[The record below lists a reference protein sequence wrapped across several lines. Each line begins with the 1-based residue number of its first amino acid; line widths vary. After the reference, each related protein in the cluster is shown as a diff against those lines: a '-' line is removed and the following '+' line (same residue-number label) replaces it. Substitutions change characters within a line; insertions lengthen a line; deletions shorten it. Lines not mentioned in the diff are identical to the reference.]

1 MSKKNVEFC
10 VTNISSHIDNI
21 FGVFYLTCNSTPRTI
36 TTSKESEHSI
46 VLNSDVEKLGL
57 VAMLFCSRSNDDDIP
72 VTMYLGSSVLD
83 LSQASLKS
91 YHLNLT
97 DSSSRPPLKTGYCT
111 IRLRKIPPIN
121 NHLNFQSTRVVT
133 LMFQEAEANLR
144 YISPFNTKGLKGIKD
159 GLKMVHSPYYVN
171 HMGVTLPSGA
181 FCMMDTMINTK
192 QQALKSHRQRLLVS
206 LKRNHVSEYDF
217 VRIIADMMA
226 RGVRSRHMR
235 CLNVVADM
243 LTLHSRCDTNY
254 TPDVQILDSGE
265 FKGTERWEVPREPK
279 PDGGVSFTGDCEDFA
294 REVYQQAKEIRN
306 WVEPKILGDILESLS
321 AVLHMYVP
329 TVEQGAVD
337 SSAHSKY
344 ITYWAPYRNHI
355 WAALHP
361 RHAFLAK
368 CRPPMNVDY
377 TKWPKQKCES
387 KLPMIHLEG
396 TGDVFPIVTL
406 KTPGYIA
413 RINKKKSEILQAHKN
428 LNYLST
434 PDFSLMLKHR
444 STFYKYAIAC
454 MTDIFAEHGVLDFT
468 YVTENKYGVH
478 IYDWAR
484 GQYRF
489 KPSAKHT
496 PETMDNI
503 QEIMSIERPIPAIT
517 LKSKCVCSNVPD
529 SMDCL
534 RFSSFEPIDVPP
546 GAKQA
551 VYKVGN
557 KTLYEIYF
565 EVGFNTISSES
576 ESEF

>member
-10 VTNISSHIDNI
+10 VTSISSHINNI
-21 FGVFYLTCNSTPRTI
+21 FCVFYLTCNSSPRTI

-46 VLNSDVEKLGL
+46 VLNSDVDKLGL
-57 VAMLFCSRSNDDDIP
+57 VTMLFCSRLNDDNIR
-72 VTMYLGSSVLD
+72 VTQYLGSSVLD

-111 IRLRKIPPIN
+111 IRIKKVPSIS
-121 NHLNFQSTRVVT
+121 NHLNCQRTQVTT

-144 YISPFNTKGLKGIKD
+144 YISPFHAKGLRGIRD

-171 HMGVTLPSGA
+171 HMGITLPSGA
-181 FCMMDTMINTK
+181 FCMMNTMTNNK
-192 QQALKSHRQRLLVS
+192 QLALQSHRQRLSVS

-217 VRIIADMMA
+217 VRIVADMMV
-226 RGVRSRHMR
+226 RGVRSSHMR

-254 TPDVQILDSGE
+254 TPDVQILESGE
-265 FKGTERWEVPREPK
+265 LKGTERWELPREPK

-321 AVLHMYVP
+321 AILHMYVP
-329 TVEQGAVD
+329 TIEQGAVD

-361 RHAFLAK
+361 RRAFLTK
-368 CRPPMNVDY
+368 CSPHMAMDY
-377 TKWPKQKCES
+377 TKWPEQKCES

-396 TGDVFPIVTL
+396 TGDVFPIVTVQ
-406 KTPGYIA
+406 TPGYIA
-413 RINKKKSEILQAHKN
+413 RINKKKSEILREHDN
-428 LNYLST
+428 LSLLST
-434 PDFSLMLKHR
+434 PDFSLLLLHR

-454 MTDIFAEHGVLDFT
+454 MTDVFAEHGVLDFT
-468 YVTENKYGVH
+468 YVTGKKYGVN

-484 GQYRF
+484 GQYRL
-489 KPSAKHT
+489 KPSTKHS

-503 QEIMSIERPIPAIT
+503 REMMTIERPVPAIT
-517 LKSKCVCSNVPD
+517 LKSTCVHSNVPD
-529 SMDCL
+529 SVDCL
-534 RFSSFEPIDVPP
+534 RFSSFEPIDVPR

-551 VYKVGN
+551 MYKVGE

-565 EVGFNTISSES
+565 EVGFNTISSEN
-576 ESEF
+576 E